1 MFKIPL
7 KSQGKKKK
15 KKKKKKKQG
24 NTLNHQ
30 NDENTF

>member
-7 KSQGKKKK
+7 KSQGKKKQK
-15 KKKKKKKQG
+15 KKKQQQG